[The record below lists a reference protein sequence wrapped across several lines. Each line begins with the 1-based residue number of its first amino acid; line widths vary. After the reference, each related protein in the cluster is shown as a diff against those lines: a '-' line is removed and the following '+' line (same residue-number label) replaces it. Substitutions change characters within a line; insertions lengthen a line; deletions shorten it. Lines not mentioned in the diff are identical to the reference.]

1 METVERKVIK
11 VTKAEIEREI
21 EELEAQYGDKARNSI
36 NLLKGIIV
44 PGSDEDIFN
53 LGIYDNNIFK
63 RGWA

>member
-1 METVERKVIK
+1 MEAKVIK
-11 VTKAEIEREI
+11 VTKADIERDI
-21 EELEAQYGDKARNSI
+21 EALEAQYGDKARNSI